1 MTKSEVYSWRLSP
14 ELKAEL
20 EAAARR
26 KKVAM
31 SVVLE
36 RAARDWLRKE
46 APRNDAADQ
55 ERRRAALM
63 ACAGT
68 VSGDGTSATN
78 AVVRQVI
85 ADALERKYGRGAPR
99 LYRASSP
106 P

>member
-1 MTKSEVYSWRLSP
+1 MSKTEVYSWRLSP
-14 ELKAEL
+14 DLKAEL

-26 KKVAM
+26 KKVGI

-36 RAARDWLRKE
+36 RAVRDWLRKE
-46 APRNDAADQ
+46 TPRNDAADQ
-55 ERRRAALM
+55 ARRRAALM

-85 ADALERKYGRGAPR
+85 GDALERKYGRRRPR
-99 LYRASSP
+99 
-106 P
+106 